1 MRLILAATTI
11 ALALTGCIVVPLPDG
26 SKVSRLPEVSAPA
39 PAPVLTP
46 EERARYDEVDRQAQR
61 EQQAAR
67 DAERRAQEAEAH
79 RRAAPP
85 PPDYYYYGYGW
96 PYFGWSLN
104 WHWSGRHWGRHPRW
118 GLGIHIWP

>member
-1 MRLILAATTI
+1 MRLMLAATTI

-26 SKVSRLPEVSAPA
+26 SKVSRLPETPIPA
-39 PAPVLTP
+39 PILTA

-67 DAERRAQEAEAH
+67 EAERRAQEAEAA

-96 PYFGWSLN
+96 PYFGWGLH
-104 WHWSGRHWGRHPRW
+104 WHWTGRHWGRHPRW
-118 GLGIHIWP
+118 GLGVNIWP